1 MSRWIKQPTALSRG
15 WTRPHG
21 LHGQQS
27 GIAGGCSVTSDH
39 PPTPRGWLEARGPL
53 KTVTPRNPPRASSWC
68 YSKMGWV
75 VVPGRRDSGVSHVS
89 AARLANDA
97 RGGSQRHSRSASAVT
112 VGAVRGMATMWP
124 PTSQDRRAALGAGG
138 IKLRSVR
145 QDQLNGQGDKR
156 SWLPIYLHIDIS
168 PLAIHTYPLLVS
180 TLAVAGVSAV
190 TLDFP
195 PSFSSSAPGRAL
207 GNLVIQ
213 HFAFYFGCF
222 LALTRCPQED
232 KTPGLERISRG
243 RPRQALAAAA
253 TTPGRQLLPRGP
265 RLR

>member
-1 MSRWIKQPTALSRG
+1 MASDISR
-15 WTRPHG
+15 
-21 LHGQQS
+21 
-27 GIAGGCSVTSDH
+27 
-39 PPTPRGWLEARGPL
+39 
-53 KTVTPRNPPRASSWC
+53 
-68 YSKMGWV
+68 
-75 VVPGRRDSGVSHVS
+75 
-89 AARLANDA
+89 
-97 RGGSQRHSRSASAVT
+97 
-112 VGAVRGMATMWP
+112 
-124 PTSQDRRAALGAGG
+124 DRRAALGAGS

-213 HFAFYFGCF
+213 AFPFYFGCF
-222 LALTRCPQED
+222 FALTITRRQSCPQED
-232 KTPGLERISRG
+232 PMPGLERISRG